1 MGAMSDA
8 MLAPARAARERR
20 DWLAVVAWS
29 ALVLATVPLARRI
42 EGVVEGFFGERAFLV
57 AVLAAVGAGL
67 ALVAWAL
74 RRIGHLSP
82 GRIAWLVAVGSVY
95 GACTWSLRHNP
106 VEATHFVQYGVL
118 GALAFRALAHRMRDS
133 GVYLAATGVGGT
145 MGMVD
150 EGVQWVL
157 PDRVWDLRDIGL
169 NFFGAALVQVAIAAG
184 VRPAGISGWPSAASV
199 RQVCR
204 IAGVALL
211 LLGAFLLN
219 TPPRIAWY
227 AARVPG
233 LGFLLDKS
241 DLMLEFGHLYEVP
254 EIGRFR
260 SRFAPAE
267 LARVDA
273 ERGPQAGA
281 ALGRSDDADYA
292 RFLREHNPIRDPFLH
307 EARVHLFRRD
317 RYLETAERHRAAGDL
332 AWARR
337 DWTVAWRENRILE
350 DYFGHTL
357 HHSGRALPEAE
368 RRRLAEEQ
376 RADRSYESR
385 VSEGLITAVSERQ
398 LVAGWLGALAAL
410 FTIHRAAG
418 RRQERR

>member
-1 MGAMSDA
+1 MSDA
-8 MLAPARAARERR
+8 MRAPARAARERR

-29 ALVLATVPLARRI
+29 ALVLATVPLARSI
-42 EGVVEGFFGERAFLV
+42 EGVVEGLWGEQAFLV
-57 AVLAAVGAGL
+57 AVLAAIGAGL
-67 ALVAWAL
+67 ALVARAL
-74 RRIGHLSP
+74 RRVGRLSP

-95 GACTWSLRHNP
+95 VACTWSLRRTP
-106 VEATHFVQYGVL
+106 VEALHFVQYGVL

-133 GVYLAATGVGGT
+133 GVYLAATGVGGI

-157 PDRVWDLRDIGL
+157 PDRVWDLRDIGF

-184 VRPAGISGWPSAASV
+184 VRPAGVSKRASAASV
-199 RQVCR
+199 RRVCR
-204 IAGVALL
+204 IAGVVLL
-211 LLGAFLLN
+211 LLGACLFN

-227 AARVPG
+227 ASRVPG
-233 LGFLLDKS
+233 LGFLLEKS
-241 DLMLEFGHLYEVP
+241 DVMLEFGHLYDVP

-273 ERGPQAGA
+273 ERGPEAGPV
-281 ALGRSDDADYA
+281 LGRSGADDYQ
-292 RFLREHNPIRDPFLH
+292 RFLREHTPIRDPFLH

-317 RYLETAERHRAAGDL
+317 RYLETAERHRVDGDR

-337 DWTVAWRENRILE
+337 DWTVAWRENLILE
-350 DYFGHTL
+350 GYFGHTL

-376 RADRSYESR
+376 RADRPYESR

-398 LVAGWLGALAAL
+398 LVAGWFVALAAL
-410 FTIHRAAG
+410 FAIHRAAG
-418 RRQERR
+418 RREERR

>member
-1 MGAMSDA
+1 MP
-8 MLAPARAARERR
+8 APARAARERR

-42 EGVVEGFFGERAFLV
+42 EGVVESLWGEQAFLV
-57 AVLAAVGAGL
+57 VVLAAIGAGL
-67 ALVAWAL
+67 ALAARAL
-74 RRIGHLSP
+74 RRVGRLSP
-82 GRIAWLVAVGSVY
+82 VRIGWLVAVGSVY
-95 GACTWSLRHNP
+95 VAGTWSLRHNP
-106 VEATHFVQYGVL
+106 VEALHFLQYGVL

-133 GVYLAATGVGGT
+133 GVYLAAAGVGST
-145 MGMVD
+145 MGIVD
-150 EGVQWVL
+150 EGIQWLL
-157 PDRVWDLRDIGL
+157 PRRYWDLRDIAF
-169 NFFGAALVQVAIAAG
+169 NFFGASLVQVAIAAG
-184 VRPAGISGWPSAASV
+184 VRPAGIAGWPSAASV
-199 RQVCR
+199 RRVCR
-204 IAGVALL
+204 IAGVVLL
-211 LLGAFLLN
+211 LLGASVFN

-241 DLMLEFGHLYEVP
+241 DVMLELGHLYDVP

-273 ERGPQAGA
+273 ERGPEAGPV
-281 ALGRSDDADYA
+281 LGRSDDADYE

-317 RYLETAERHRAAGDL
+317 RYLETAERHRADGDL
-332 AWARR
+332 PWARR

-376 RADRSYESR
+376 RADRAYESR

-398 LVAGWLGALAAL
+398 LVAGWLAALAAL
-410 FTIHRAAG
+410 FAIHRAAG
-418 RRQERR
+418 RREEHR